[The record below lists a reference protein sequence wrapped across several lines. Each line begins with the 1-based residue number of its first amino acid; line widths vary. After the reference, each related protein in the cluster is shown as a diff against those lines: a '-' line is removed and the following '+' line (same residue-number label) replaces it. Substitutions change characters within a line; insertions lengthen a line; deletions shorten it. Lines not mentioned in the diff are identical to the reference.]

1 VLLSF
6 ATANAPFTELRAE
19 DLKSDEHLIFFPT
32 FAPLGPDAAKVEVP
46 IHAWIF
52 ERHGW
57 GLAESAEVRALGK
70 LLGLDEA
77 EQQAKLFLERAEPFT
92 FDNERNKA
100 PSVLVRGK
108 AHLLVASTP
117 DGHSESMITV
127 AAGDDKFVD
136 RRHLDL
142 QLQTKTDDRRVF
154 AGRVQ
159 LIGPEGLSVVSD
171 IDDTIKFSNVLDKK
185 ELIRNTF
192 VREFKPIDGMSQV
205 YRDWEKKHDAVFHY
219 VSGSPWQLY
228 EPLAAFAKADN
239 FPRGSFHLR
248 KFRIKDRSAL
258 QFFGDPLEFKLATI
272 EPILAA
278 FPNRRFLLVGDSGEL
293 DPEVYGELA
302 RRRPQQIK
310 LIAIRNITDAKPD
323 DGRMT
328 LAFRGVDMSRV
339 LLFREAKELGA
350 VAVR

>member
-1 VLLSF
+1 MLSLL
-6 ATANAPFTELRAE
+6 AAIVPVAELRAE

-32 FAPLGPDAAKVEVP
+32 FAPFTPGAAQVEVP

-57 GLAESAEVRALGK
+57 GLATSAEVRALGK
-70 LLGLDEA
+70 LLGLEEA
-77 EQQAKLFLERAEPFT
+77 EQQAKIFLERAEPFT

-108 AHLLVASTP
+108 SHLLVASTA
-117 DGHSESMITV
+117 DGHSESKITV
-127 AAGDDKFVD
+127 AAGDDEFVD
-136 RRHLDL
+136 RQQLDL

-171 IDDTIKFSNVLDKK
+171 IDDTIKFSNVLVKK

-192 VREFKPIDGMSQV
+192 VREFKPIAAMSGV

-228 EPLAAFAKADN
+228 EPLLAFATAEN

-248 KFRIKDRSAL
+248 KFRLKDRSAIE
-258 QFFGDPLEFKLATI
+258 FFGDPLEFKLSTI

-278 FPNRRFLLVGDSGEL
+278 FPTRRFLLIGDSGEH

-302 RRRPQQIK
+302 RRRPAQIK
-310 LIAIRNITDAKPD
+310 LIAIRNITNAKPD

-328 LAFRGVDMSRV
+328 VAFRGVDMSRV
-339 LLFREAKELGA
+339 LLFRDPKELGA
-350 VAVR
+350 VDVGK

>member
-1 VLLSF
+1 MLALATMF
-6 ATANAPFTELRAE
+6 AAVAELRAE

-32 FAPLGPDAAKVEVP
+32 FAPLAPEAAQVEVP
-46 IHAWIF
+46 VHAWIF

-57 GLAESAEVRALGK
+57 GLATTAEVRALGH
-70 LLGLDEA
+70 LLGLEDA
-77 EQQAKLFLERAEPFT
+77 EQKTKIFLARAEPFT

-117 DGHSESMITV
+117 DGHSETKITV
-127 AAGDDKFVD
+127 TAGAEKFVD
-136 RRHLDL
+136 RQQLDL

-171 IDDTIKFSNVLDKK
+171 IDDTIKFSNVLVKK

-205 YRDWEKKHDAVFHY
+205 YRDWEKHSDAVFHY

-228 EPLAAFAKADN
+228 EPLFAFATADN

-248 KFRIKDRSAL
+248 KLRLKDRSVLA
-258 QFFGDPLEFKLATI
+258 FFGDPLEFKLATI

-278 FPNRRFLLVGDSGEL
+278 FPNRRFLLVGDSGEH

-302 RRRPQQIK
+302 RRRPEQIK

-328 LAFRGVDMSRV
+328 VAFRGVDMQRV
-339 LLFREAKELGA
+339 LLFRDAKELAA
-350 VAVR
+350 VDVGK